1 MKTNFLKQCFLLAA
15 MAVTT
20 LSYGQAKKKTV
31 RDNSP
36 HSNYMVTSITNG
48 QQVKEFRTNWNGVVY
63 QAKYVAGKM
72 TELYVDGEQI
82 PAAKWGD
89 YSTVLAKIK
98 EQMKRD
104 EIQAKKDLE
113 QAARDMVQAKR
124 DQEQAGRDQLQAKR
138 DAEQAQKDALQ
149 AKLDAEQAQQDQAG
163 AGEAQVQA
171 KRDQE
176 RARLDQLQAKKDQEQ
191 AAKDMVQAKRD
202 QEQAAKDQMQAKKDQ
217 EQARQDQLLLK
228 ALITDLVED
237 KIVDNE
243 KSVHDLT
250 LNTDEMTVNGK
261 KQPEAVFTKYK
272 QKYNRFTHLN
282 FSYGNQDGVRTYQ
295 GLHISN

>member
-1 MKTNFLKQCFLLAA
+1 MKINFLKQGFLLAA

-20 LSYGQAKKKTV
+20 LCYGQAKKKTV

-36 HSNYMVTSITNG
+36 NSNYLITSVTNG
-48 QQVKEFRTNWNGVVY
+48 QQVEEFRTNWNGVLYKTKFVND
-63 QAKYVAGKM
+63 KM
-72 TELYVDGEQI
+72 TELFVDGEQI
-82 PAAKWGD
+82 PAGKWGD
-89 YSTVLAKIK
+89 YNTLITKIR
-98 EQMKRD
+98 EQIKRD
-104 EIQAKKDLE
+104 KIQAKKDQE
-113 QAARDMVQAKR
+113 QAARDMVQVKK

-138 DAEQAQKDALQ
+138 DAEQAQRDALH
-149 AKLDAEQAQQDQAG
+149 AKRDAEQAQRDQAG

-202 QEQAAKDQMQAKKDQ
+202 QEQAAKDQIQAKKDQ
-217 EQARQDQLLLK
+217 EQALQDQLLLK
-228 ALITDLVED
+228 ALISDLVKD

-243 KSVHDLT
+243 KGVHDLT

-261 KQPEAVFTKYK
+261 KQPQAVFTKYK
-272 QKYNRFTHLN
+272 EKYNRFTHLN
-282 FSYGNQDGVRTYQ
+282 FSYGNQDGMRTYQ